1 MIKRILTLFIAAALA
16 INCLGFHSKQLGDIN
31 INSKSPG
38 AKTISMAFSMEN
50 TANGTVSAMSEEGIR
65 VNKSFV
71 LDTFVKS
78 GVFKDVIQGEGK
90 SDLIAETKL
99 TRKDLSS
106 TGLILISAIT
116 LSIIPSYITSE
127 FTLETTFKD
136 KTGKALGKVV
146 KENKMTHFNWL
157 PTFLVMPF
165 FSVDEAYKKAID
177 ELSGATLSEATAKG
191 LF

>member
-1 MIKRILTLFIAAALA
+1 MLKRVLIIFVAGALVG
-16 INCLGFHSKQLGDIN
+16 NCLGFHSKQLGEIN
-31 INSKSPG
+31 ISSKSPG

-50 TANGTVSAMSEEGIR
+50 TANGMVSAMSEEGIR
-65 VNKSFV
+65 VNKSFI

-90 SDLIAETKL
+90 SDLFAETKL

-106 TGLILISAIT
+106 NGLFLLSAIT

-136 KTGKALGKVV
+136 KAGKVLGKVL

-157 PTFLVMPF
+157 PTFLLMPF
-165 FSVDEAYKKAID
+165 FSVEGAYRKAID
-177 ELSGATLSEATAKG
+177 ELAGATLAEATTKG
-191 LF
+191 FF

>member
-71 LDTFVKS
+71 LDTF
-78 GVFKDVIQGEGK
+78 
-90 SDLIAETKL
+90 SDAVLQC
-99 TRKDLSS
+99 
-106 TGLILISAIT
+106 G
-116 LSIIPSYITSE
+116 
-127 FTLETTFKD
+127 
-136 KTGKALGKVV
+136 
-146 KENKMTHFNWL
+146 
-157 PTFLVMPF
+157 
-165 FSVDEAYKKAID
+165 
-177 ELSGATLSEATAKG
+177 
-191 LF
+191 

>member
-1 MIKRILTLFIAAALA
+1 
-16 INCLGFHSKQLGDIN
+16 
-31 INSKSPG
+31 
-38 AKTISMAFSMEN
+38 MEN
-50 TANGTVSAMSEEGIR
+50 TANGTVSAMSKEGIR

-78 GVFKDVIQGEGK
+78 RIFKDVIQGEGK
-90 SDLIAETKL
+90 SDLIAETKF

-136 KTGKALGKVV
+136 RTGKALGKVV

>member
-1 MIKRILTLFIAAALA
+1 MLKKILTLSIATALA

-38 AKTISMAFSMEN
+38 AKSISMAFSMEN